1 MHELSLV
8 TSLFEILEEKARD
21 EKALRVTAVTLR
33 IGKLSGVVP
42 ELLETAFDT
51 FKKGTIASGAK
62 LCLEISPLRVR
73 CRACGKEFLT
83 DEPVFVCSSC
93 ASPNL
98 EIMEGQELTLQRME
112 IEKDG

>member
-1 MHELSLV
+1 MHELSLI
-8 TSLFEILEEKARD
+8 SGLFEILEEKARD

-33 IGKLSGVVP
+33 VGRLSGAVP

-51 FKKGTIASGAK
+51 YKKGTIASRAE
-62 LCLEISPLRVR
+62 LRIEVVPLKVR
-73 CRACGKEFLT
+73 CRSCGKEALA

-93 ASPNL
+93 ASQSL

-112 IEKDG
+112 IEKDD

>member
-8 TSLFEILEEKARD
+8 TSLFEIIEEKARE
-21 EKALRVTAVTLR
+21 EKAVRVTAVTLR
-33 IGKLSGVVP
+33 IGRLSGVVP

-51 FKKGTIASGAK
+51 YKKGTIASRSK
-62 LCLEISPLRVR
+62 LCIEIVPLKVR
-73 CRACGKEFLT
+73 CRSCGKESLT

-93 ASPNL
+93 ASPGL
-98 EIMEGQELTLQRME
+98 EIMEGQELTLQRMQ

>member
-8 TSLFEILEEKARD
+8 AGLFEILEEKARD

-33 IGKLSGVVP
+33 VGRLSGVVP

-51 FKKGTIASGAK
+51 FKKGTIASRAK
-62 LCLEISPLRVR
+62 LRIEIVPLKVK
-73 CRACGKEFLT
+73 CRSCGKESLT
-83 DEPVFVCSSC
+83 DEPLFVCSSC
-93 ASPNL
+93 ASPGL

-112 IEKDG
+112 IEKDD